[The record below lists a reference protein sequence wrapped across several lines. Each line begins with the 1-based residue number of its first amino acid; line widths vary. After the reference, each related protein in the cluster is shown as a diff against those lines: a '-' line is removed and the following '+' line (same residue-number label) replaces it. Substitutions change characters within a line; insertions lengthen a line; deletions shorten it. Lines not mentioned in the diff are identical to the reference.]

1 MIKESKM
8 MMFETSPRAHIQE
21 AQVESL
27 ERWYEFQ
34 MDLLDADF
42 MEGGMTQA
50 QYETAVRELKRE
62 FDEDYADIFGG

>member
-8 MMFETSPRAHIQE
+8 MMFETNPRAHIQE

-34 MDLLDADF
+34 MDLLDERLMKDHIS
-42 MEGGMTQA
+42 QA
-50 QYETAVRELKRE
+50 QYERECRELKRE
-62 FDEDYADIFGG
+62 FDEDYADIFAG